1 MGLPLATPADLSI
14 RGDRLHAA
22 VDGDPPRPVDVV
34 YRRTDEDRLRDRDGR
49 PTWLHEL
56 LLPGVRA
63 GTLTVVNPLGSGVAD
78 DKLVHAYVEAIVR
91 FYLDEEPLLR
101 SVRTYDLGEP
111 EQQSE
116 ALDRLGEL
124 VVKPR
129 DGYGG
134 EGVVLCAL
142 CSSEELRDAER
153 MVRRAPG
160 LVRGPGDG
168 DAVHPPHRRPGQAR
182 TTSCRPATVRDRR

>member
-1 MGLPLATPADLSI
+1 M
-14 RGDRLHAA
+14 
-22 VDGDPPRPVDVV
+22 
-34 YRRTDEDRLRDRDGR
+34 
-49 PTWLHEL
+49 
-56 LLPGVRA
+56 RA

-78 DKLVHAYVEAIVR
+78 DKLVHAYVEPIVR

-111 EQQSE
+111 EQRSRRSS
-116 ALDRLGEL
+116 RLGEL

-134 EGVVLCAL
+134 EGVVLCAR

-153 MVRRAPG
+153 MVDERPDSFVAQEMVALSTHPT
-160 LVRGPGDG
+160 V
-168 DAVHPPHRRPGQAR
+168 VHGAAR
-182 TTSCRPATVRDRR
+182 TTSCRPATVRAREVTTNPPSRPPP